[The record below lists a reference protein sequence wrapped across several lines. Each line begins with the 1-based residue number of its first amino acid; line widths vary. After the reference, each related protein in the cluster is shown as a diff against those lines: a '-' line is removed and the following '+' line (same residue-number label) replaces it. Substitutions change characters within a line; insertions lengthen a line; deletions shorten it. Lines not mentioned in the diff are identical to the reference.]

1 MLHAEE
7 AGSTS
12 VVPESR
18 HADTRPP
25 VSEPAGTVAGSPLQ
39 VTGPPNPADPDGG
52 RIRQRRRVLFP
63 RLPPSF
69 AGRVPPGG
77 LHVPKTTPR
86 PDNSHLTRP
95 GTSEPGL
102 KNVTI
107 VKTPAVPIHTRT
119 SLLGAD
125 AASDA
130 LSSGATTEPSPVGIA
145 TEPRVTGIGSES
157 FNYTA
162 VPVHET
168 MDANKTGQ
176 REGDNG
182 QYGEFPGCGE
192 LESCEGRCGEW
203 NSTFNCQCDASCRE
217 FGDCCRDY
225 HTECETTSNGTGGD
239 LQPLK
244 VIMADSCRWRCHDDS
259 PAFARTCSCVAGCVR
274 AGTCCADHHLLCMQ
288 SDAREREEE
297 DLDDRQP
304 LQCIGT
310 PGLHDHYWMVATCPA
325 AVRDAA
331 VRNMCEVS
339 SASDPDEDA
348 LRHVPVFD
356 TTTNTSYR
364 NLFCAHCNNAT
375 KKLSWQGLVRC
386 FLGGSLRR
394 MLTRPV
400 SNPYCDW
407 ELVPPVTERPC
418 VPQVI
423 YDSPDS
429 SCDRDRCS
437 SYTANVYLNGPTGV
451 KKYRNIDCA
460 RCASSGLRPNVTCSR
475 DAALQGD
482 LLHSRV
488 PTLRVM
494 FDFSDSNKTKAHYN
508 GRTGTQSCP
517 FGKVFD
523 PFRLSCRS
531 LIHNE
536 SFRYRNFSRPIHGSI
551 HLRGAASNGNVPAI
565 HNPVTTQGR
574 GISTL
579 PSSNPSDLGR
589 NPSVGSSTYVTW
601 PNVQSVTPTMLPPD
615 SSRQST
621 VLIVTNSSSMLLLL
635 VFAFIHLM
643 IGESRRSTG
652 SVLRL
657 HLVLALFLFHG
668 SQTAG
673 QVIHS
678 SGGLWKVVVVCTIL
692 FCLVS
697 KLTASMKVGAACQ
710 FTRCKSTG
718 SSGAMAC
725 GPLVLLWAVSGV
737 VTLTAIVLYDPQPR
751 CFWSSVPFDGIIS
764 CSTAPYATVTSYG
777 GVLFLSTAA
786 DVFFFTSAACRSRLK
801 ARFWKLSKKELTEAI
816 LISVLLTVVFT
827 TNLILSA
834 FPFQTMSYV
843 SILASSLLGGLV
855 AAASLCNMET
865 KQSHKEKLEGCSQE
879 ENTGMG
885 SAISLVSF
893 RQIEQ

>member
-1 MLHAEE
+1 MNCLVVENKESYTTTNENDQIQTWSPTLKDGLSCERPAHAVFASWIWRTAALAVKSAFTGAVMAGTRSLPLWLLMYFAVAMLHAEE

-107 VKTPAVPIHTRT
+107 AKTPAVPIHTRT

-130 LSSGATTEPSPVGIA
+130 LSSGATIKPSPVGITA
-145 TEPRVTGIGSES
+145 VPHITGIASES
-157 FNYTA
+157 LNDTA

-168 MDANKTGQ
+168 MDANKTRQ
-176 REGDNG
+176 RAEDNG

-423 YDSPDS
+423 YDSQDS

-460 RCASSGLRPNVTCSR
+460 RCASSGLKPNVTCSR

-482 LLHSRV
+482 RLHSRV
-488 PTLRVM
+488 PTLRIM
-494 FDFSDSNKTKAHYN
+494 FDFSELNKTKARYN

-517 FGKVFD
+517 FGKQSKR
-523 PFRLSCRS
+523 PGQKPIGGIINL
-531 LIHNE
+531 
-536 SFRYRNFSRPIHGSI
+536 RYMAKCPISNSH
-551 HLRGAASNGNVPAI
+551 HASA
-565 HNPVTTQGR
+565 R
-574 GISTL
+574 FL
-579 PSSNPSDLGR
+579 PTD
-589 NPSVGSSTYVTW
+589 
-601 PNVQSVTPTMLPPD
+601 
-615 SSRQST
+615 
-621 VLIVTNSSSMLLLL
+621 
-635 VFAFIHLM
+635 
-643 IGESRRSTG
+643 
-652 SVLRL
+652 
-657 HLVLALFLFHG
+657 
-668 SQTAG
+668 QTAG

-697 KLTASMKVGAACQ
+697 KLTASMNVGAACQ

-751 CFWSSVPFDGIIS
+751 CFWSSVPFDGIVS

-786 DVFFFTSAACRSRLK
+786 DVLFFTSAACRSRLK

-855 AAASLCNMET
+855 AAASLCNIET